1 MAKYAV
7 VAATKDGEQYN
18 EAVEANDKFD
28 VYRIIRSRGD
38 RVISMAEEGGGW
50 SLKMITD
57 LFSQVSADERVVFA
71 RNMAAMS
78 DAGLTVA
85 RALSVM
91 ERQTASA
98 RLRTVVGQVI
108 SDINEGSTLSAAFG
122 KHGDIFSPLMV
133 SMTRAGE
140 ESGTLAQSLRVV
152 SEQMERSSNL
162 SKKIRGAMI
171 YPGIVVAAM
180 VGIGVLMLIYVVP
193 TLTATFKDVGA
204 QLPASTKAIIAVS
217 NFLVE
222 HTLLA
227 LVLMAAVIVGGALAL
242 RTRTGK
248 RVMDHGV
255 MYMPIIRPLV
265 IEVFAARTARTLSS
279 LLSAGVDVV
288 LSIAITRDVVNNDV
302 YGTVLSEAEDA
313 VVKGGQL
320 SATFAKYP
328 KLYPPLVSEML
339 VVGEET
345 GRISDLLKE
354 LATFYEDSVERKT
367 KDLST
372 IIEPLLMVVIGGGV
386 GFFAVSMIAPI
397 YSLSNSI

>member
-28 VYRIIRSRGD
+28 VYRIIRARGD
-38 RVISMAEEGGGW
+38 RVVSMAEEGGGW
-50 SLKMITD
+50 SFKMITD

-71 RNMAAMS
+71 RNIAAMI

-91 ERQTASA
+91 ERQTTSA
-98 RLRTVVGQVI
+98 RMRSVISAVI

-122 KHGDIFSPLMV
+122 KHGEIFSPLMV

-140 ESGTLAQSLRVV
+140 ESGTLASSLRVV
-152 SEQMERSSNL
+152 SEQMERSNNL

-180 VGIGVLMLIYVVP
+180 VGIGILMLIYVVP

-222 HTLLA
+222 NTLLA
-227 LVLMAAVIVGGALAL
+227 LILMAGVVVGSMLAL
-242 RTRTGK
+242 RTATGK
-248 RVMDHGV
+248 RAMDNAV

-288 LSIAITRDVVNNDV
+288 LSIAITRDVVNNSV
-302 YGTVLSEAEDA
+302 FGMVLGEAEEA

-320 SATFAKYP
+320 SVTFAKYP

-354 LATFYEDSVERKT
+354 LATFYEESVERKT